1 MPQSGKF
8 HSYVHFSIPRDDDKK
23 DQTLEI
29 HRAFVRLARLVCFV
43 GLGAHSISF
52 GF

>member
-29 HRAFVRLARLVCFV
+29 HRAFVRLAPLVCFV
-43 GLGAHSISF
+43 VSDAHALSF
-52 GF
+52 AF